1 MSVHLDNLVQSEV
14 LSQLASRQRTGKT
27 WERIFLFSTVLG
39 VFILIVLVASI
50 LNQTF
55 GLVAVTN
62 TIEPETLSSQPLA
75 TLDSVSLISI
85 LQENLS
91 SGRIRTLNR
100 EQPLSERSQSQLYRL
115 VIDNVVEPQVQAT
128 WLLSQSLFDQ
138 SNIETQVAAQW
149 SESHLEWR
157 SWINLSFLLEPMNSN
172 PLQAGVR
179 TSLLGSLFLILITI
193 MIAFPIG
200 IGAAIYLE
208 EFANKTSRLNR
219 IIQTNIDNLSG
230 VPSIV
235 YGILGL
241 AIFVRMLSVLTSGAV
256 FGIEDGNGR
265 TLLSAGLTM
274 ALLILPVLI
283 INTQE
288 AIRAVPNSIR
298 QASYGLGATQWQTIW
313 NHVLPAA
320 LPGIFTGSIL
330 AVSRA
335 IGETAPLIVVGAA
348 TYVIV
353 DPTGPF
359 SVFTALPIQI
369 YNWTTRPQPE
379 WRNLAASAIVVLMI
393 LLLSMNS
400 AAILLRNKF
409 QKRL

>member
-1 MSVHLDNLVQSEV
+1 MNIHLDDSTPSAEYNQV
-14 LSQLASRQRTGKT
+14 AARH
-27 WERIFLFSTVLG
+27 RIGRNWQKIFFLSTVLG
-39 VFILIVLVASI
+39 VFVLVVLLASI
-50 LNQTF
+50 INQTV
-55 GLVAVTN
+55 GLIAVTN
-62 TIEPETLSSQPLA
+62 TIDPGTLSSQPLVSM
-75 TLDSVSLISI
+75 DSNSLISI
-85 LQENLS
+85 LQDNLS

-100 EQPLSERSQSQLYRL
+100 EQPLTERSQAELYQL
-115 VIDNVVEPQVQAT
+115 VVDNIVEPQVQAT
-128 WLLSQSLFDQ
+128 WLLSQSIFNRTQ
-138 SNIETQVAAQW
+138 IETQVAAQW
-149 SESHLEWR
+149 PDAQLEWH
-157 SWINLSFLLEPMNSN
+157 SWLSLSFFFEPMNSD
-172 PLQAGVR
+172 PLMAGVR
-179 TSLLGSLFLILITI
+179 TSLLGSLYLIVITI
-193 MIAFPIG
+193 VTAFPIG

-208 EFANKTSRLNR
+208 EYADKTNRLNK

-241 AIFVRMLSVLTSGAV
+241 AIFVRMFSALTSGEI
-256 FGIEDGNGR
+256 FGVEDSNGR

-330 AVSRA
+330 AISRA

-348 TYVIV
+348 TYVIT
-353 DPTGPF
+353 DPNGPF

-379 WRNLAASAIVVLMI
+379 WRNLAAAAIVVLMV

>member
-1 MSVHLDNLVQSEV
+1 MIPGGVTIFPSEENT
-14 LSQLASRQRTGKT
+14 QIAARHRTARR
-27 WERIFLFSTVLG
+27 WQRIFGLSTILS
-39 VFILIVLVASI
+39 VFILIVLLASI
-50 LNQTF
+50 VNQTV
-55 GLVAVTN
+55 GLIAVTN
-62 TIEPETLSSQPLA
+62 TVDPGTLSSQPLES
-75 TLDSVSLISI
+75 LDSNSLISI

-100 EQPLSERSQSQLYRL
+100 ERLLSERSQSQLYQL
-115 VIDNVVEPQVQAT
+115 VVDNIVEPQVQAT
-128 WLLSQSLFDQ
+128 WLLSQSIFNR
-138 SNIETQVAAQW
+138 SEIETQVAAQW
-149 SESHLEWR
+149 PNASLEWH
-157 SWINLSFLLEPMNSN
+157 SWLNLSFLIEPMNSD
-172 PLQAGVR
+172 PLLAGVR
-179 TSLLGSLFLILITI
+179 TSLLGTLYLIFITI
-193 MIAFPIG
+193 IIAFPIG

-208 EFANKTSRLNR
+208 EYADKTSRLNR

-241 AIFVRMLSVLTSGAV
+241 AIFVRMFSMLTSGQL

-330 AVSRA
+330 AISRA

-348 TYVIV
+348 TYVIT
-353 DPTGPF
+353 DPNGPF

-379 WRNLAASAIVVLMI
+379 WRNLAASAILVLMI

-400 AAILLRNKF
+400 FAIILRNRF